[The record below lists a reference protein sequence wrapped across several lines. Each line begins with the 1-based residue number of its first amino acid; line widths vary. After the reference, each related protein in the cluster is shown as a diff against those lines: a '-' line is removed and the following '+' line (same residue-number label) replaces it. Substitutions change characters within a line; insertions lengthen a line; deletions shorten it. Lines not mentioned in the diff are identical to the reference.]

1 MESKNVTGD
10 WRTQTSYDHIIDR
23 NLVKWG
29 TYGKFGN
36 KPLRWVL
43 IKDLSDSHLLHII
56 EHIKIYI
63 GVFGHPLLNFMKEE
77 ATYRTKNNIF
87 IPDYE

>member
-1 MESKNVTGD
+1 MKTPYN
-10 WRTQTSYDHIIDR
+10 HIVDR
-23 NLVKWG
+23 NLIEWG

-36 KPLRWVL
+36 KPLRKIL

-56 EHIKIYI
+56 EHIKIHDR
-63 GVFGHPLLNFMKEE
+63 VFSLDLLQLMQEE
-77 ATYRTKNNIF
+77 ATYRTKNYIF